1 MDYQR
6 ITDVPAVSN
15 LSGND
20 SIYIR
25 QGDTFRRVSIPDFL
39 QALGIQDGN
48 DGVSPTVT
56 ITTIP
61 GGHRLTITDADGPKS
76 FDVMDGGTSD
86 FITFGGSCSTAA
98 NVQAK
103 VVQSG
108 TTGIGPGATLYA
120 NFAYA
125 NTAANPTLSAG
136 GITASVVG
144 PNLQP
149 IEAAVLTAGLHQL
162 HLLAYL
168 DATGSATT
176 VWVLLDKAG
185 RDGQDGAPGAD
196 GLGLPA
202 PGEDDNGKVPVV
214 RGGEYTLET
223 PASPVSGVI
232 ADGYCG
238 TAANA
243 GIKVEQGYINQEIVS
258 GTVVIIYFANANT
271 HVAPKLKVNGVQG
284 PIIGSD
290 ATTGSAGPLTK
301 GLHIFVWLARYSGW
315 WMLDGAS
322 TALMP
327 AVEEGLA

>member
-1 MDYQR
+1 M
-6 ITDVPAVSN
+6 
-15 LSGND
+15 
-20 SIYIR
+20 
-25 QGDTFRRVSIPDFL
+25 

-149 IEAAVLTAGLHQL
+149 IE
-162 HLLAYL
+162 
-168 DATGSATT
+168 
-176 VWVLLDKAG
+176 
-185 RDGQDGAPGAD
+185 R
-196 GLGLPA
+196 
-202 PGEDDNGKVPVV
+202 
-214 RGGEYTLET
+214 R
-223 PASPVSGVI
+223 
-232 ADGYCG
+232 C
-238 TAANA
+238 
-243 GIKVEQGYINQEIVS
+243 
-258 GTVVIIYFANANT
+258 
-271 HVAPKLKVNGVQG
+271 
-284 PIIGSD
+284 
-290 ATTGSAGPLTK
+290 
-301 GLHIFVWLARYSGW
+301 
-315 WMLDGAS
+315 
-322 TALMP
+322 
-327 AVEEGLA
+327 

>member
-125 NTAANPTLSAG
+125 NTAANPTLSA
-136 GITASVVG
+136 
-144 PNLQP
+144 
-149 IEAAVLTAGLHQL
+149 
-162 HLLAYL
+162 
-168 DATGSATT
+168 
-176 VWVLLDKAG
+176 
-185 RDGQDGAPGAD
+185 
-196 GLGLPA
+196 
-202 PGEDDNGKVPVV
+202 
-214 RGGEYTLET
+214 RGYHC
-223 PASPVSGVI
+223 I
-232 ADGYCG
+232 RCG
-238 TAANA
+238 TEFAA
-243 GIKVEQGYINQEIVS
+243 
-258 GTVVIIYFANANT
+258 
-271 HVAPKLKVNGVQG
+271 H
-284 PIIGSD
+284 
-290 ATTGSAGPLTK
+290 
-301 GLHIFVWLARYSGW
+301 
-315 WMLDGAS
+315 
-322 TALMP
+322 
-327 AVEEGLA
+327 